1 MHFCHNQMHRE
12 ALVYHRSKD
21 LRYSI
26 SICHDN
32 LTMIALS
39 SGADIEYRD
48 TSDTKAKQQDVQIV
62 RGAKNI
68 FALRV

>member
-1 MHFCHNQMHRE
+1 MHFCHDQVHRE
-12 ALVYHRSKD
+12 ALVYHQSKD

-39 SGADIEYRD
+39 SIADIEYRD
-48 TSDTKAKQQDVQIV
+48 ISDAKAKQQDGQIV
-62 RGAKNI
+62 RGAKNV
-68 FALRV
+68 FALCV